1 MNGQGGGHTGS
12 MSRQDK
18 YIKHIFMQTNTCGFQ
33 FNELGYNVEID
44 SGIRSALDSLFLKV
58 IFVFSISGLFCFVF
72 TFYEYKI
79 KAMFGRCLSHTNTE

>member
-58 IFVFSISGLFCFVF
+58 IFVFFNIWTFLFCFYF
-72 TFYEYKI
+72 
-79 KAMFGRCLSHTNTE
+79 L